1 MFHEISQMY
10 EQVFQNKTVLIIMNG
25 AHTLVINL
33 EDALL
38 NLHYILV
45 TRARRSIAVY
55 DAMYIRRYDSQR
67 VSWNLL
73 NSENIEILKNL
84 FNLCLDTGVYPW
96 NNGILISSHLYIKS
110 CSNQSPFLRALALGR
125 FTPKRVSTRCGK
137 YKKGCKEDPDNY
149 RVVAVSSTIGK
160 LFQQFFLKNLKN
172 LDDRSLPSHLS
183 ARLH

>member
-67 VSWNLL
+67 VS
-73 NSENIEILKNL
+73 
-84 FNLCLDTGVYPW
+84 
-96 NNGILISSHLYIKS
+96 
-110 CSNQSPFLRALALGR
+110 
-125 FTPKRVSTRCGK
+125 
-137 YKKGCKEDPDNY
+137 
-149 RVVAVSSTIGK
+149 
-160 LFQQFFLKNLKN
+160 
-172 LDDRSLPSHLS
+172 
-183 ARLH
+183 